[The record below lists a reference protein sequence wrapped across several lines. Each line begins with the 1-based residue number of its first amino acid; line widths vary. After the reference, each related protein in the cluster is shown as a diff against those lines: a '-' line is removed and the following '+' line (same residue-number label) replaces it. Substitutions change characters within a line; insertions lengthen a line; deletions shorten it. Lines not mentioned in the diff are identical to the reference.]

1 MKLIIIGYALR
12 GITFFLFEEFD
23 EEADWAEAVVA
34 GDEGGLGVFHP
45 AVVEVGCAVGESHYE
60 WGDSFP
66 GA

>member
-1 MKLIIIGYALR
+1 MPCG
-12 GITFFLFEEFD
+12 GITFFLFEDFD
-23 EEADWAEAVVA
+23 EEADWAEAVVT

-60 WGDSFP
+60 RGYRFP